1 MNLRFPEKR
10 VVGVQG
16 HPFDLTGLS
25 LSELQSITEQ
35 LGEMPYRARQLF
47 RWLYQKWVLSIN
59 EMTDL
64 SLAFRQKLSAGGYYV
79 GALKIL
85 QEQLSTSDATRKYL
99 FELADGNTIESVL
112 LTEDARDTL
121 CFSTQAGCAM
131 GCTFCA
137 TGQSGFVR
145 NLSAGEIIGQALG
158 VMRSGNATGRR
169 ITNAVAM
176 GQGEPLANY
185 DETLKAL
192 RIFNAADG
200 FAIGARHLTLS
211 TCGLVE
217 GIRRLAEEPEQFGL
231 AVSLHSAIDAKRA
244 QLMPKAAKVSLAVL
258 KAACVEYTNK
268 TGRRIT
274 LEYTLIAGEN
284 DNDVDL
290 RALIQFCRGW
300 LCHVNLIPLNPVAAL
315 KLGRSIPSRVM
326 KFGKGLEQAG
336 IAMSIRKEK
345 GADLD
350 AACGQL
356 RQRQVHRP

>member
-1 MNLRFPEKR
+1 MVDVHEQSFN
-10 VVGVQG
+10 
-16 HPFDLTGLS
+16 LTGRS

-35 LGEMPYRARQLF
+35 LGEMPYRARQIF
-47 RWLYQKWVLSIN
+47 RWLYQKNASSIN
-59 EMTDL
+59 EMTNL

-85 QEQLSTSDATRKYL
+85 KEQLSAIDATRKYL

-112 LTEDARDTL
+112 LTEDVRATL

-145 NLSAGEIIGQALG
+145 NLDAGEIIGQALG
-158 VMRSGNATGRR
+158 VMRSATGRR
-169 ITNAVAM
+169 LTNAVAM

-192 RIFNAADG
+192 RILNAPDG

-217 GIRRLAEEPEQFGL
+217 GIRRFAQEPEQFGL

-244 QLMPKAAKVSLAVL
+244 QLMPMAAKYSLTVL
-258 KAACVEYTNK
+258 KAACMEYTSK

-284 DNDVDL
+284 DSDADL

-315 KLGRSIPSRVM
+315 KYNRSVPSQVM
-326 KFGKGLEQAG
+326 RFGKELEQAG

-356 RQRQVHRP
+356 RQRQVHRS

>member
-1 MNLRFPEKR
+1 MQQQLRQQSFN
-10 VVGVQG
+10 
-16 HPFDLTGLS
+16 LTGCS
-25 LSELQSITEQ
+25 LSELQIIAEQ
-35 LGEMPYRARQLF
+35 LGEKPYRARQIF
-47 RWLYQKWVLSIN
+47 RWLYQKKASSIDA
-59 EMTDL
+59 MTDL

-85 QEQLSTSDATRKYL
+85 QEQLSAIDATRKYL

-112 LTEDARDTL
+112 LTEDARATL

-145 NLSAGEIIGQALG
+145 NLNAGEMVGQALG
-158 VMRSGNATGRR
+158 VMRSTDQRL
-169 ITNAVAM
+169 TNAVAM

-192 RIFNAADG
+192 RIFNAPDG

-211 TCGLVE
+211 TCGLIE

-244 QLMPKAAKVSLAVL
+244 QLMPKAAKYNLAVL
-258 KAACVEYTNK
+258 QAACKDYTNK

-284 DNDVDL
+284 DQEADL

-315 KLGRSIPSRVM
+315 KYDRSLPSRVM
-326 KFGKGLEQAG
+326 RFGQELEQAG

-356 RQRQVHRP
+356 RQRQVHRS

>member
-1 MNLRFPEKR
+1 MNLRFPDKR
-10 VVGVQG
+10 VFDVQG
-16 HPFDLTGLS
+16 PSYDLTGFS
-25 LSELQSITEQ
+25 LPELQRIAEQ
-35 LGEMPYRARQLF
+35 LGEKTYRARQIF
-47 RWLYQKWVLSIN
+47 RWLYQKKVTSID

-79 GALKIL
+79 GALKML
-85 QEQLSTSDATRKYL
+85 QEQISARDDTRKYL

-112 LTEDARDTL
+112 LAEDSRNTL

-131 GCTFCA
+131 GCAFCA
-137 TGQSGFVR
+137 TGQSGFAR
-145 NLSAGEIIGQALG
+145 NLRTGEIIGQALG
-158 VMRSGNATGRR
+158 VMRRVTGRR
-169 ITNAVAM
+169 LTNAVAM

-185 DETLKAL
+185 DETIKAL
-192 RIFNAADG
+192 RILNSPDG

-217 GIRRLAEEPEQFGL
+217 GIRRLSKEPEQFGL

-244 QLMPKAAKVSLAVL
+244 QLMPKAAKTSLAVL
-258 KAACVEYTNK
+258 KAACVEYTNI
-268 TGRRIT
+268 TGRRVT

-284 DNDVDL
+284 DDDVDL
-290 RALIQFCRGW
+290 HALIQFCRGW
-300 LCHVNLIPLNPVAAL
+300 LCHVNLIPLNPVATL
-315 KLGRSIPSRVM
+315 KYDRSAPGRVM
-326 KFGKGLEQAG
+326 KFGKELEQAG
-336 IAMSIRKEK
+336 IAVSIRREK